1 MATSSSE
8 DCSVI
13 LVCVDM
19 NHFKYNTD
27 GLGGHYGLACSLE
40 LGVARG
46 VTKHR
51 FHLLFLSMMVM
62 CMGSPMSLQIPLHS
76 LILNIQRSNELYK
89 NIKFPYIRRLKIHQN
104 IFFSNLLVLIL
115 LTSDLILWGSMLI
128 LQSGDVEVN
137 SGPESAE
144 DTSFTSDDQSLIS
157 FETLSNH
164 LSVFHLNIQSLV
176 PKK

>member
-13 LVCVDM
+13 LACVDM

-51 FHLLFLSMMVM
+51 FHLLFLSMIVM
-62 CMGSPMSLQIPLHS
+62 CMDSLMSPQIPLHS
-76 LILNIQRSNELYK
+76 LIPNIQRSNELYK

-128 LQSGDVEVN
+128 LLSGDVEV
-137 SGPESAE
+137 SPGPDSAE
-144 DTSFTSDDQSLIS
+144 DTSLRQSLAQGFAS
-157 FETLSNH
+157 
-164 LSVFHLNIQSLV
+164 
-176 PKK
+176 

>member
-8 DCSVI
+8 ECSVI
-13 LVCVDM
+13 LACVDM

-62 CMGSPMSLQIPLHS
+62 CMGTTYQTTYRMH
-76 LILNIQRSNELYK
+76 
-89 NIKFPYIRRLKIHQN
+89 
-104 IFFSNLLVLIL
+104 
-115 LTSDLILWGSMLI
+115 
-128 LQSGDVEVN
+128 
-137 SGPESAE
+137 
-144 DTSFTSDDQSLIS
+144 
-157 FETLSNH
+157 H
-164 LSVFHLNIQSLV
+164 L
-176 PKK
+176 

>member
-13 LVCVDM
+13 LACVDM

-27 GLGGHYGLACSLE
+27 GLGGHFGLTCSLE

-51 FHLLFLSMMVM
+51 FHLLFFSMIVM

-89 NIKFPYIRRLKIHQN
+89 NIKFPYIRRLINPPKHFLQQ
-104 IFFSNLLVLIL
+104 FTCTSSNSSYIRL
-115 LTSDLILWGSMLI
+115 DLMGIYVDS
-128 LQSGDVEVN
+128 S
-137 SGPESAE
+137 
-144 DTSFTSDDQSLIS
+144 
-157 FETLSNH
+157 
-164 LSVFHLNIQSLV
+164 
-176 PKK
+176 KR

>member
-13 LVCVDM
+13 LACVDM
-19 NHFKYNTD
+19 NHLKYNID
-27 GLGGHYGLACSLE
+27 GLDGHYGLACSLE

-51 FHLLFLSMMVM
+51 FHLLFLSMIIM
-62 CMGSPMSLQIPLHS
+62 CMGSPMALLIPLHS
-76 LILNIQRSNELYK
+76 LILNIQRSNELYQ

-115 LTSDLILWGSMLI
+115 LTSDVILWGSMLI
-128 LQSGDVEVN
+128 LLSGDVEVN
-137 SGPESAE
+137 PGPDSAE
-144 DTSFTSDDQSLIS
+144 DTSYNVMI
-157 FETLSNH
+157 NH
-164 LSVFHLNIQSLV
+164 LSSL
-176 PKK
+176 KLYLIT